1 MCAAYGPWFSDTAT
15 LAVEHNSTDIPIGKL
30 QSLEVRVEVEET
42 EYYSGDTT
50 LREAVRHTEKTPVVV
65 FEVGSWDIELHKQW
79 LGGDG
84 TSSTG
89 LVDDSSP
96 QKFDV
101 KTTIAPVDDNTQSW
115 NVDITGVTIPTLPF
129 FTATRNEFVGNEF
142 EGRGDDIDISQD
154 PNPA

>member
-1 MCAAYGPWFSDTAT
+1 MASYGPWFSDTAT
-15 LAVEHNSTDIPIGKL
+15 LTVEYDSTDIPVGSL

-65 FEVGSWDIELHKQW
+65 FEIGAWDIELHKQW

-89 LVDDSSP
+89 LTDTSDP
-96 QKFDV
+96 QKFDI
-101 KTTIAPVDDNTQSW
+101 KTTISPVDDNTQSW

-129 FTATRNEFVGNEF
+129 FSATRNEFVGNEF